1 MRTSRCRN
9 VARAG
14 LVALACT
21 LVLAGLP
28 VTSIAAAQNA
38 DKAANVDDSR
48 VLLARGAGYD
58 GSATAQKV
66 RALQRKLR
74 RLGWQPG
81 PVDGLFGPRTE
92 GAVVRFQAAAG
103 LAADGIQGPRT
114 AKALSTA
121 SQGNLTRGAGYAGPN
136 GSPQVRTLQAKLRHA
151 GFGPGPVDGLFG
163 PRTEAAV
170 KRLQQSREAS
180 ADGIV
185 TPATQR
191 LLTQDRS
198 TPEKARSQ
206 PAREPAPD
214 RSAADKQPATRK
226 GSGAQL
232 PLARTM
238 ETEPFEPMDQ
248 LGQGSSDER
257 GRMLLVGALIA
268 FGLAG
273 LIGLLLLLGRP
284 LAQNA
289 VATGR
294 SRISSVKKLRGPV
307 KNLRGPVR
315 KFRGP
320 VQAHLVGTP
329 AHEAPVWVER
339 DEPAKPEPVASTTQV
354 TEDESRKDA
363 LPDGVRALGYV
374 SVCDK
379 ESFDDPRVKAQMDAI
394 DSLCERRGW
403 RLLELVRDKE
413 VPSGK
418 ALERPGLGYALE
430 CLEAGQASC
439 LVVANLR
446 RLSHSVADL
455 GRILEVIG
463 RNGGRLVA
471 LDVGV
476 DTATPEGRK
485 AANVLVSVSGWERQ
499 RLAERTRQGLEA
511 ARAKG
516 GAVGRP
522 SVHDVPALKQ
532 WIVELRN
539 SGLTLQAIADRL
551 NAEGVPTLRGGEKWR
566 PSAVQ
571 AAAGYKRPPRQSRRV
586 GSEESVNGGG
596 VE

>member
-1 MRTSRCRN
+1 MRTSRCRY
-9 VARAG
+9 VARIG

-38 DKAANVDDSR
+38 EKAGNVDDSQ

-66 RALQRKLR
+66 RALQQKLR
-74 RLGWQPG
+74 RLGWRPG

-92 GAVVRFQAAAG
+92 DAVVRFQTAAG
-103 LAADGIQGPRT
+103 LAADGIHGPGT
-114 AKALSTA
+114 ANALNNA
-121 SQGNLTRGAGYAGPN
+121 SQGNLTRSAGYAEPK
-136 GSPQVRTLQAKLRHA
+136 GSPRVRTLQAKLRRA
-151 GFGPGPVDGLFG
+151 GFGPGPIDGRFG

-170 KRLQQSREAS
+170 KRLQQSRGAS

-191 LLTQDRS
+191 LFAQDRS

-206 PAREPAPD
+206 QAREPAPD
-214 RSAADKQPATRK
+214 RSADEQAATRK
-226 GSGAQL
+226 GSDSQL

-238 ETEPFEPMDQ
+238 ETEPFEPIDQ
-248 LGQGSSDER
+248 LGQDSSDER

-273 LIGLLLLLGRP
+273 LIGLLLLFGRP
-284 LAQNA
+284 LAQNV

-307 KNLRGPVR
+307 KNLRGVK

-329 AHEAPVWVER
+329 GHEAPVWVKR
-339 DEPAKPEPVASTTQV
+339 DEPSKPEPLASPTQV
-354 TEDESRKDA
+354 AEEEPRGDA

-374 SVCDK
+374 SVSDK

-394 DSLCERRGW
+394 DSLCEQRGW

-430 CLEAGQASC
+430 CLEAKQASC

-463 RNGGRLVA
+463 RAGGRLVA

-551 NAEGVPTLRGGEKWR
+551 NAEGVPTLRGGERWR

-586 GSEESVNGGG
+586 GSEESHNGRG

>member
-1 MRTSRCRN
+1 MRTSRCRYL
-9 VARAG
+9 ARAG

-38 DKAANVDDSR
+38 DKPGNADDSR

-58 GSATAQKV
+58 GSATAQQV
-66 RALQRKLR
+66 RVLQRKLR
-74 RLGWQPG
+74 RLGWRPG

-92 GAVVRFQAAAG
+92 GAVVRFQTAAG
-103 LAADGIQGPRT
+103 LAADGIHGPGT
-114 AKALSTA
+114 AKALHNA
-121 SQGNLTRGAGYAGPN
+121 SQGNLTRSAGYAEPN
-136 GSPQVRTLQAKLRHA
+136 GSRRVRTLQAKLRRA
-151 GFGPGPVDGLFG
+151 GFSPGPVDGRFG

-170 KRLQQSREAS
+170 KRLQQARGAS

-185 TPATQR
+185 TPATRR
-191 LLTQDRS
+191 LFAQDRN

-206 PAREPAPD
+206 PVREPAPD
-214 RSAADKQPATRK
+214 RSGADKQPATRK
-226 GSGAQL
+226 GSDSQL

-238 ETEPFEPMDQ
+238 ETEPFEPIDQ
-248 LGQGSSDER
+248 LGQDSSDER

-294 SRISSVKKLRGPV
+294 SRISSVKKLQGPV
-307 KNLRGPVR
+307 KNLRGVR

-339 DEPAKPEPVASTTQV
+339 DEPARPEPLASPTKVA
-354 TEDESRKDA
+354 EDEPRKDA

-374 SVCDK
+374 SVSDK

-394 DSLCERRGW
+394 DSLCEKRGW

-463 RNGGRLVA
+463 RHGGRLVA

-499 RLAERTRQGLEA
+499 RLAARTRQGLEA

-551 NAEGVPTLRGGEKWR
+551 NTEGVPTLRGGEKWR

-586 GSEESVNGGG
+586 GSEEAGNGRG